1 MIAHLSHR
9 RSGRRAQ
16 QGISLVMTLLF
27 MVSALVLGISV
38 MSVGVMQE
46 RILGNSKDRDLAFQ
60 AAEAALREAEAD
72 IVKNITDA
80 SAFVDTCASGLCTA
94 PTLRA
99 TVSPLPVDQ
108 QAGFDWAVAG
118 NVRTYGQYTTA
129 LALPSVT
136 VQPVYVIEKL
146 GNLGTPAGESLVL
159 GSAPVSPGVAYR
171 ITARATGARSE
182 TAVTLQTVY
191 ATR

>member
-72 IVKNITDA
+72 IAKNITDA
-80 SAFVDTCASGLCTA
+80 SAFVDNCAAGLCTA

-99 TVSPLPVDQ
+99 AVSPLPVDEQ
-108 QAGFDWAVAG
+108 TGFDWAVAAK
-118 NVRTYGQYTTA
+118 VRTYGQFTTA
-129 LALPSVT
+129 PALPSVAG
-136 VQPVYVIEKL
+136 QPVYVIEKL
-146 GNLGTPAGESLVL
+146 GNLGTPAGESLAL
-159 GSAPVSPGVAYR
+159 GSEAPSPGIAYR
-171 ITARATGARSE
+171 VTARATGARPE
-182 TAVTLQTVY
+182 TVVTLQTIY